1 MICDLQ
7 SREAFNSF
15 LGKARR
21 SNTLQLD
28 HSLEGRNQGFQ
39 ASLPDTNREKK
50 GVRGGELRC
59 PGKAMADT
67 QHAHRGQTQI
77 SKANFE

>member
-7 SREAFNSF
+7 SREAVNSF

-39 ASLPDTNREKK
+39 ASLPDTNREREKK

-59 PGKAMADT
+59 PG
-67 QHAHRGQTQI
+67 RGNGGYT
-77 SKANFE
+77 ACT